1 MHTGV
6 ISFCDRINGNIKSS
20 DTKMKILAEL
30 KEKYGINILQKHWH
44 RLDENSIKHIQ
55 RIPHLACLRSNGNP
69 YYMYFTRYEDVPIIY
84 FIDKKVQSGYQV
96 PRIILCR
103 GTWKEDIF
111 ADTLIEGE
119 MVKDFDNQWLFLI
132 SDVIGFKGRYLVD
145 ESLPLRL
152 EYAFDIL
159 KNSYVRNEHIDVC
172 RYEVKKY
179 AHATKQGTD
188 GLIELSK
195 KLHYTSRGIYYCP
208 FSYKYKPKLINF
220 DDSLIKTVVR
230 KVKDV
235 PDFKESGTIDIP
247 VPEQKVEIVEKQ
259 EIDENTEKV
268 LWLRKTENPDV
279 YDVYTTDHGIVNNT
293 KIGIASIHTLTTSK
307 MLRGAFKDKTV
318 AIYIPY
324 VCKYRENESKWVP
337 MRRYVESTE

>member
-20 DTKMKILAEL
+20 ETKTKILEEL
-30 KEKYGINILQKHWH
+30 KQKYEINILQKHWH
-44 RLDENSIKHIQ
+44 RLDDNSIKHIQ

-69 YYMYFTRYEDVPIIY
+69 YYMYFTTFEDVPIIY

-103 GTWKEDIF
+103 GTWKEEIF

-119 MVKDFDNQWLFLI
+119 MVKDFNNKWLFLI
-132 SDVIGFKGRYLVD
+132 SDVIGYKGQYLVN
-145 ESLPLRL
+145 ESLPHRL
-152 EYAFDIL
+152 EYAFEIL
-159 KNSYVRNEHIDVC
+159 KNLHVANEHIDVC
-172 RYEVKKY
+172 RYQVKRY

-188 GLIELSK
+188 ALIELSK
-195 KLHYTSRGIYYCP
+195 KLNYTSRGIYYCP

-220 DDSLIKTVVR
+220 DDSLIKSVFR

-235 PDFKESGTIDIP
+235 PDFKESVAKEVTP
-247 VPEQKVEIVEKQ
+247 VETPVVIEKPV
-259 EIDENTEKV
+259 EIDESTEKV

-293 KIGIASIHTLTTSK
+293 KIGIASIHTLSTSK
-307 MLRGAFKDKTV
+307 MLRNAFKDKTV
-318 AIYIPY
+318 AMYIPF
-324 VCKYRENESKWVP
+324 VCKENESKWVP
-337 MRRYVESTE
+337 LRRYVESTE